1 MRSLSDLIRES
12 SQRPPAHGGVVL
24 AGFAILV
31 ILALGMPAAVVWMA
45 SSLASGSTSY
55 VAMQ

>member
-1 MRSLSDLIRES
+1 MRSLSDMIS
-12 SQRPPAHGGVVL
+12 DSKKQPANGGVVL

-45 SSLASGSTSY
+45 SNLASGSTSY